1 MAPRYKFNPRTGKF
15 EDVAPIAPSDN
26 SVIPYGKTP
35 TTTTSP
41 SKKKTNTTS
50 TSTTTPKRVD
60 PKTGLPLDAS
70 GNVVPV
76 TVPKQKKPMTLD
88 EMQAAASQYL
98 ENQQGPAPSTTTT
111 TTATPSSTPP
121 LRPTA
126 TVPPSSTPPLRP
138 TATVPPT
145 STTNPAGPTTTTVP
159 RTGATGPTGT
169 SSRQGSGVAG
179 QPTVTTA
186 PVVINSTDIQA
197 IVDKMLAGSALTPA
211 ELAAV
216 TALGGGAST
225 SAAATAA
232 TKAAKKEADDAN
244 SYRAGQAAAGIQEQS
259 GIDAQT
265 QYGAL
270 AKTQY
275 DTAKTRAD
283 SIYTP
288 AVKDTNDYY
297 DKQLAGLKTYID
309 AQNLSA
315 TGSIDSATADLLA
328 GLKGTTAYNDVV
340 GVNTAAP
347 TQNLG
352 NALTAYGATG
362 QAAADQQASDAAY
375 SKQIADVFTKGNKQL
390 AGAETDYYTGLQ
402 NSAKGA
408 QAAAKVNLAGVLA
421 RLQGQDTSAI
431 QGNRRAEIAGL
442 DATKT
447 ASLNSA
453 SDLQTQLL
461 GKGIDALM
469 SGKNAAATTRAQTT
483 ATYGVPKKSK
493 KKTTKK

>member
-15 EDVAPIAPSDN
+15 EDVAPVAPSDN
-26 SVIPYGKTP
+26 SVVPYGKT
-35 TTTTSP
+35 TTQTTAP
-41 SKKKTNTTS
+41 SKKKTSTTS

-76 TVPKQKKPMTLD
+76 TVPKQKTMSLE
-88 EMQAAASQYL
+88 EMQAAAAAYV
-98 ENQQGPAPSTTTT
+98 ERTQGPAPSTTTS
-111 TTATPSSTPP
+111 TTAPPSSTPP

-138 TATVPPT
+138 TATVPP
-145 STTNPAGPTTTTVP
+145 STTKADPSTIK
-159 RTGATGPTGT
+159 GT

-179 QPTVTTA
+179 QTTGANTPTVISS
-186 PVVINSTDIQA
+186 VDIQG
-197 IVDKMLAGSALTPA
+197 IVDKMIAGSALTPA
-211 ELAAV
+211 ELAAI
-216 TALGGGAST
+216 TALGGGSTT

-232 TKAAKKEADDAN
+232 TKAAQKEVDDAN
-244 SYRAGQAAAGIQEQS
+244 SYRAGQAAAGIQEQA

-275 DTAKTRAD
+275 DTAKTAAD
-283 SIYTP
+283 TIYTP

-297 DKQLAGLKTYID
+297 DKQIANLQTYID
-309 AQNLSA
+309 AQNKSA

-347 TQNLG
+347 TQALG
-352 NALTAYGATG
+352 SMLQSYGATG
-362 QAAADQQASDAAY
+362 ADAAAQQASDAAY
-375 SKQIADVFTKGNKQL
+375 GKQIADVFTKGNKQL

-402 NSAKGA
+402 NAARGA
-408 QAAAKVNLAGVLA
+408 QAAGKQNLAEVLA
-421 RLQGQDTSAI
+421 RLQGQDRSAI
-431 QGNRRAEIAGL
+431 QGNRRAEISAL
-442 DATKT
+442 DANKT
-447 ASLNSA
+447 SAYNSA
-453 SDLQTQLL
+453 SDLQQQLL

-469 SGKNAAATTRAQTT
+469 SGKSTAATTRAQTT
-483 ATYGVPKKSK
+483 ASYGVPKKPKS